1 MPNVVS
7 IDSCPPDEIVVKLFT
22 SLEPFAIPVTVKLLE
37 LSSPSASVSL
47 STSSLLLDVTEL
59 FEIVPSSFT
68 ELLSLFAIGVSLAPL
83 IVTVISPV
91 SVPPFP
97 SSMV

>member
-1 MPNVVS
+1 M
-7 IDSCPPDEIVVKLFT
+7 VKLFI
-22 SLEPFAIPVTVKLLE
+22 SVDPAAIPVTVKLLE
-37 LSSPSASVSL
+37 LSSPSASLSL

-59 FEIVPSSFT
+59 FEIVPSSLT
-68 ELLSLFAIGVSLAPL
+68 ELLSLFAIGVSLSPL

-97 SSMV
+97 SEIV

>member
-1 MPNVVS
+1 MV
-7 IDSCPPDEIVVKLFT
+7 PD
-22 SLEPFAIPVTVKLLE
+22 AIPVTLKLFE

-47 STSSLLLDVTEL
+47 SSSSLLLDITEL
-59 FEIVPSSFT
+59 LEIVPSSLT
-68 ELLSLFAIGVSLAPL
+68 ELVSSFAIGVSLAPL

-97 SSMV
+97 SEIV

>member
-1 MPNVVS
+1 MDPA
-7 IDSCPPDEIVVKLFT
+7 
-22 SLEPFAIPVTVKLLE
+22 AIPVTVKLLG
-37 LSSPSASVSL
+37 LSSPSTSVSL

-59 FEIVPSSFT
+59 FEIVPSSLT

-97 SSMV
+97 SEIV